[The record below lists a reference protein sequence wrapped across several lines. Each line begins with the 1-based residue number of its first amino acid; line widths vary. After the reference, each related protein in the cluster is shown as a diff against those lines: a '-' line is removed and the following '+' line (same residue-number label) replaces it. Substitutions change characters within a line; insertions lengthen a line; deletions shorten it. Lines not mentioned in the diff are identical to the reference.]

1 MIYLQLF
8 ITFFKIGLFTF
19 GGGYA
24 MISLIQN
31 EVVVTR
37 GWIDAPAFTDIIAIS
52 QMTPGPIGINS
63 ATYIGYTVTG
73 GFWGSLVATFAV
85 CLPSF
90 IIILLIALMYKQFKQ
105 NRWFN
110 AALTGIRPVIPGLI
124 ASAAITL
131 VTPDNFIDW
140 KSWLF
145 FLTAFAAVQWGKQN
159 PIIVILMGAIAGLI
173 FY

>member
-1 MIYLQLF
+1 
-8 ITFFKIGLFTF
+8 IG
-19 GGGYA
+19 
-24 MISLIQN
+24 
-31 EVVVTR
+31 R
-37 GWIDAPAFTDIIAIS
+37 
-52 QMTPGPIGINS
+52 NS

-105 NRWFN
+105 NRWVN

>member
-31 EVVVTR
+31 EVVVNHK
-37 GWIDAPAFTDIIAIS
+37 WIDSATFTDIIALS

-63 ATYIGYTVTG
+63 ATYIGYTVSG
-73 GFWGSLVATFAV
+73 SVWGSALATFAV

-90 IIILLIALMYKQFKQ
+90 IIILLIAYLYKQFKN
-105 NRWFN
+105 NRWFE
-110 AALTGIRPVIPGLI
+110 AALKGIKPVVLGLI
-124 ASAAITL
+124 ASAAILL
-131 VTPDNFIDW
+131 VTPDNFVDW
-140 KSWLF
+140 RSWAIFAGASLF
-145 FLTAFAAVQWGKQN
+145 SFWGKLN
-159 PIIVILMGAIAGLI
+159 PIKIILASGLLGYLI
-173 FY
+173 Y